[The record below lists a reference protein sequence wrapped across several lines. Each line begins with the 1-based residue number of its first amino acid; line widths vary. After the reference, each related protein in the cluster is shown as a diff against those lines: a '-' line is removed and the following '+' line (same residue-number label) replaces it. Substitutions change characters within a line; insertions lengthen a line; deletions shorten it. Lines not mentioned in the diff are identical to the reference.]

1 MYSSLILFLFYF
13 LGEQGVVIGFL
24 NSFVHIFMYFYY
36 MLAAMGPSYR
46 KYLWWKK
53 YITWI
58 QLIQFTIMLSYLM
71 LIVYL
76 DCKLH
81 RALTVFFMVNVSIFL
96 YLFSSFYIKAYSKGK
111 IRIATVDQTKKPLEN
126 IDPNKN
132 VGSNNDRAI
141 IHKLVE
147 FQEAEDHD
155 VYVGS
160 LKGAKK
166 MHKIE

>member
-1 MYSSLILFLFYF
+1 
-13 LGEQGVVIGFL
+13 
-24 NSFVHIFMYFYY
+24 MYFYY
-36 MLAAMGPSYR
+36 MLAAMGPQYR

-58 QLIQFTIMLSYLM
+58 QLIQFTIMLSYLT

-96 YLFSSFYIKAYSKGK
+96 YLFSSFYINAYSK
-111 IRIATVDQTKKPLEN
+111 
-126 IDPNKN
+126 NKN
-132 VGSNNDRAI
+132 RKAVAGADTTLASSTNAIANVADSISNRSVM
-141 IHKLVE
+141 HKLTE
-147 FQEAEDHD
+147 CQDNETHD

-160 LKGAKK
+160 LSGKK
-166 MHKIE
+166 KKTQKIE

>member
-1 MYSSLILFLFYF
+1 M
-13 LGEQGVVIGFL
+13 IGFL

-36 MLAAMGPSYR
+36 MLAAMGPQYR

-58 QLIQFTIMLSYLM
+58 QLIQFTIMLSYLT

-81 RALTVFFMVNVSIFL
+81 RALTIFFMVNVSIFL
-96 YLFSSFYIKAYSKGK
+96 YLFSSFYINAYSKNK
-111 IRIATVDQTKKPLEN
+111 KLKAVVDGSA
-126 IDPNKN
+126 ISDA
-132 VGSNNDRAI
+132 SNNNPIAVVDSNRSAI
-141 IHKLVE
+141 QKLTE
-147 FQEAEDHD
+147 CQESETHD

-160 LKGAKK
+160 LSGTKK
-166 MHKIE
+166 KSQKIE